1 MHLAEGTLPLGHA
14 LAWTLVTLPLL
25 AWSVANERAKAS
37 DADEPARQTLV
48 AGATSLLFAATL
60 LPLPVPVAG
69 VTSHICLTPLLGLLI
84 GLRRTIWPT
93 CFVLALQALFFAH
106 GGLTTLGV
114 NTLTLG
120 VIGPASAIALA
131 RVLRSAGLEPLAV
144 VGIACALAD
153 LSVYLAD
160 AGVLALGL
168 AGAVAPA
175 RTLSAVIVGFA
186 PVQLPLAVLEALAC
200 VAIVRALARRRPD
213 LLPSWLRLPVATPT
227 TSVAPGSTTTLLVV
241 LVTLAS
247 ASGCSDSGYSGLDA
261 TVFAAAAEAGGQP
274 PTASLIDGSTGELG
288 LALTILVLFGFGFVA
303 GRSYER
309 LLERGHASSR

>member
-14 LAWTLVTLPLL
+14 LAWSLVTLPLL
-25 AWSVANERAKAS
+25 AWSVAHERSKGAEAGGG
-37 DADEPARQTLV
+37 DEPAGQTLV

-120 VIGPASAIALA
+120 VIGPATAIALA
-131 RVLRSAGLEPLAV
+131 RALRAAGVKPLAV
-144 VGIACALAD
+144 VAIACALAD

-168 AGAVAPA
+168 ASAVAPA
-175 RTLSAVIVGFA
+175 RTLTAVVVGFA
-186 PVQLPLAVLEALAC
+186 PVQIPLAIVEAIAC
-200 VAIVRALARRRPD
+200 VAIVRVLARRRPD
-213 LLPSWLRLPVATPT
+213 LLPGWLRIPVATATTPT
-227 TSVAPGSTTTLLVV
+227 PARAPTLLIV
-241 LVTLAS
+241 LVTLVG
-247 ASGCSDSGYSGLDA
+247 ASGCSYSGLDA

-309 LLERGHASSR
+309 LLERGDASSR